1 MSFIQ
6 QEIAAQPEVL
16 KTLLAE
22 GAAAANQIGEAI
34 RRVDPAFVRVAAR
47 GTSDNAGRYAQY
59 LLGIE
64 AGLPVALAA
73 PSLEILYDA
82 TLRVS
87 RALVIGISQSGQAED
102 VRRVLSDAR
111 SQGALTVSLTNNPE
125 SPLAKTAGYHM
136 PPHARGE
143 SSVAAAKNYTAPP

>member
-1 MSFIQ
+1 MLYIE
-6 QEIAAQPEVL
+6 QEIAEQPDVIRR
-16 KTLLAE
+16 LLSNSAAVRE
-22 GAAAANQIGEAI
+22 IAAAI
-34 RRVDPAFVRVAAR
+34 RQFDPAFVVIAAR
-47 GTSDNAGRYAQY
+47 GTWDNAGRYAQY

-82 TLRVS
+82 ALRVS

-125 SPLAKTAGYHM
+125 SPLAK
-136 PPHARGE
+136 
-143 SSVAAAKNYTAPP
+143 